1 MFKKI
6 LIPLDGSYRSEQALD
21 LVGKL
26 FSTDEI
32 ELILLEATGEA
43 ELSFPIYAAG
53 VDGYMQGL
61 PEYKKARVDEYV
73 TSVTSKTRSWAPNVR
88 GYSML
93 GKPEDAIVEI
103 ANTEEIDLII
113 MVTHGY
119 AAFERLLLGS
129 VTEKVIRDAPCP
141 VLAVRDGHLPKH
153 MLIALDGSPFS
164 ETMLEPAFELARLIQ
179 SDVTLARVDLP
190 ADDLHLSD
198 VSELRQIDP
207 KLADTLLIHHNSR
220 SEFYLDDIRKR
231 FMDSLDEGVEI
242 KVDYDVDYGKPGVRL
257 PAIAERQGCD
267 LIAMAT
273 HGRKGM
279 QRFFKRSVTEDV
291 MHHTETAMFV
301 LHPAIK
307 SMA

>member
-26 FSTDEI
+26 FSIDEV
-32 ELILLEATGEA
+32 ELILLEATGAA

-53 VDGYMQGL
+53 VDGYTQGL
-61 PEYKKARVDEYV
+61 PEFKKQQVDEYV
-73 TSVTSKTRSWAPNVR
+73 TSVTSKTRTWAPHVR

-103 ANTEEIDLII
+103 AIKEEIDLIV

-129 VTEKVIRDAPCP
+129 VTEKVIREAPCP

-153 MLIALDGSPFS
+153 MLIAVDGSPFS
-164 ETMLEPAFELARLIQ
+164 EKMLDPAFDLAHLINA
-179 SDVTLARVDLP
+179 DVTLARVDLP
-190 ADDLHLSD
+190 ADDLHMSD
-198 VSELRQIDP
+198 VDELRRIDP

-220 SEFYLDDIRKR
+220 SEFYLDDIRSRYLKNKTN
-231 FMDSLDEGVEI
+231 GTEI
-242 KVDYDVDYGKPGVRL
+242 KINYDVDYGKPGVRL
-257 PAIAERQGCD
+257 PAIAERHGCD

-273 HGRKGM
+273 HGRKGV

-291 MHHTETAMFV
+291 MHHTETAMLI
-301 LHPAIK
+301 LHPTA
-307 SMA
+307 